1 MIINNI
7 FIQDVDLLKDLA
19 SSSSGKVKKVSSLD
33 STVQLMLINSSL
45 RNGSKKLL
53 KLVNKNKAT
62 INLLTKNTDLL

>member
-62 INLLTKNTDLL
+62 INLLTKNTGLL

>member
-7 FIQDVDLLKDLA
+7 FIQDAGLLKDLA
-19 SSSSGKVKKVSSLD
+19 LSSSGKVKKVSSLD

-62 INLLTKNTDLL
+62 INLLTKNTGLL

>member
-7 FIQDVDLLKDLA
+7 FIQDAGLLKDLA
-19 SSSSGKVKKVSSLD
+19 LSSSGKVKKVSSLD